1 MEAIQISSQWYVIR
15 WENDSKKEKFCLIDG
30 PFPEQWQAV
39 SMARLNDIG

>member
-15 WENDSKKEKFCLIDG
+15 WENDSKKEKFHLIDG